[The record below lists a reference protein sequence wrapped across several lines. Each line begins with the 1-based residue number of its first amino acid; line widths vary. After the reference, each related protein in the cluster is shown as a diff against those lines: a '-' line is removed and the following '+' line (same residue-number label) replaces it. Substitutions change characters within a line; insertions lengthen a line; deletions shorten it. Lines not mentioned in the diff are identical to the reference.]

1 MIGNSIRSCSANTER
16 TCSANLLKF
25 CVDTGGTT
33 MPRRVRWN
41 GRSLSD
47 DLRTIF
53 LSSAIISGGT
63 FIESASEGGDDLT
76 LIFRQLFYRY
86 VTRLTNAETYVRKF
100 SPRRRPHVTQI
111 RDCGLVAQM
120 APGRRSCRRLALT

>member
-1 MIGNSIRSCSANTER
+1 LETRSDHAPANTER
-16 TCSANLLKF
+16 TCSANFLRF

-41 GRSLSD
+41 GRSLSN

-53 LSSAIISGGT
+53 LSSAIIFWRH

-120 APGRRSCRRLALT
+120 ALGRRSCRRLALT

>member
-1 MIGNSIRSCSANTER
+1 MVER
-16 TCSANLLKF
+16 PLVVQRFENYLLELGHHF
-25 CVDTGGTT
+25 W
-33 MPRRVRWN
+33 RH
-41 GRSLSD
+41 
-47 DLRTIF
+47 
-53 LSSAIISGGT
+53 

-111 RDCGLVAQM
+111 RDCGLVAQNGPRPPVM
-120 APGRRSCRRLALT
+120 SASGPNVDIGQPVHVGVN